1 MLAKLDTLHR
11 ATNLTNQRE
20 ARCDA
25 GSLCQGGGG
34 CCGGHYQEVTGRK
47 PTRVTN
53 PDTNEARGPFHAFLT
68 AVFAAAKVD
77 GKPITHVQ
85 RLTAGRKARQKI
97 AP

>member
-1 MLAKLDTLHR
+1 M
-11 ATNLTNQRE
+11 TNLPKAKRGPPKAKRGATPKLRQGSGG
-20 ARCDA
+20 RC
-25 GSLCQGGGG
+25 GKV
-34 CCGGHYQEVTGRK
+34 YQDVTGRK

-53 PDTNEARGPFHAFLT
+53 PDTNEGRGIFLRFLA

-77 GKPITHVQ
+77 GKPISHVQ